1 MILIQRQNAASV
13 LSLNQTEGEELLRI
27 SQAFPP
33 PPEGELVD
41 FCDGDTSV
49 RCFKTSTYM
58 DLSRFLQSI
67 SASSHIPMV
76 RVSSVHSLNS
86 VKA

>member
-1 MILIQRQNAASV
+1 MILIQRQISASV

-27 SQAFPP
+27 SQTFPP
-33 PPEGELVD
+33 PPEGQLVD
-41 FCDGDTSV
+41 FCDGVSSV
-49 RCFKTSTYM
+49 RCFKTSIYM
-58 DLSRFLQSI
+58 DLSRFLQRI
-67 SASSHIPMV
+67 SVSSHIPMV

>member
-33 PPEGELVD
+33 PPEGQLVD

-49 RCFKTSTYM
+49 PCSKLEFIWICLGFCRVY
-58 DLSRFLQSI
+58 QSPHTNI
-67 SASSHIPMV
+67 W
-76 RVSSVHSLNS
+76 
-86 VKA
+86 